1 MQQIEVRLVAIKRD
15 YFCCK
20 PIPSKIFANT
30 PFKATKNGFFDNQ
43 TNKLL
48 LKKGFLIIIRLIFK
62 GYVLYFNVSELSI

>member
-30 PFKATKNGFFDNQ
+30 PFKATKNRFFDNQ

-48 LKKGFLIIIRLIFK
+48 LKKGLFDYYSINIQGICTIFQR
-62 GYVLYFNVSELSI
+62 F